1 MDICGQ
7 WLCSTPVWPCWRSC
21 QGRGGGVRR
30 EGEEKIEEET
40 NREELERL
48 MTTVRGVTRAHDWMW
63 VVEQAKA
70 AGSTEAQNDHLK
82 FSRDVAYSKCLT
94 AMRNSRSLTGIT
106 TLLDCF
112 FIIIFKSS
120 SFKWIF

>member
-1 MDICGQ
+1 MVSGCVQ
-7 WLCSTPVWPCWRSC
+7 HQCVPV
-21 QGRGGGVRR
+21 GGAVKVEVGGVRR

-82 FSRDVAYSKCLT
+82 FSRDVAYSKCLQP
-94 AMRNSRSLTGIT
+94 
-106 TLLDCF
+106 
-112 FIIIFKSS
+112 
-120 SFKWIF
+120 